1 MPGRSVESRNNF
13 PISFSV
19 PVTGVTAQSDHVIR
33 EDPAS
38 RRLVNRSCHM
48 LQKRPHLDRKT
59 ETTGRMKGP
68 SCPRCSGAHAVL
80 TRCCHPYQ
88 LGFATAAAIGYDHLL
103 RGAAALLGA
112 VPRTAR
118 RARVVLCAAILPAR
132 CVLGMAALRCTS
144 VHGLAAIDL
153 GAVVA
158 AGASVWGISFRFG
171 DSGVAAIREG
181 ASVSAAIIS
190 TATATAALQLGYPFR
205 RQGGIDVIGRVLG
218 NATQRSG
225 RMREAPQ
232 KGGISVFP
240 GGMGHCAY
248 GRLLRATL
256 ARQADRRVLALADH
270 TFTLE
275 RACDAGI
282 GAARGLKRRLSMREA
297 SLAPR
302 KSCQTWP
309 AVLALVC

>member
-1 MPGRSVESRNNF
+1 ML
-13 PISFSV
+13 
-19 PVTGVTAQSDHVIR
+19 TLC
-33 EDPAS
+33 S
-38 RRLVNRSCHM
+38 RRAAL
-48 LQKRPHLDRKT
+48 L
-59 ETTGRMKGP
+59 P
-68 SCPRCSGAHAVL
+68 S
-80 TRCCHPYQ
+80 YQ
-88 LGFATAAAIGYDHLL
+88 LGFATAAAIRYDHLL

-144 VHGLAAIDL
+144 VHGLAAIDR
-153 GAVVA
+153 GAVIA

-181 ASVSAAIIS
+181 ASVSAAVIR
-190 TATATAALQLGYPFR
+190 TATATATLQLGYPIR

-218 NATQRSG
+218 NATQHSG

-256 ARQADRRVLALADH
+256 ARQADRRVLVLADH
-270 TFTLE
+270 AFTLE

-282 GAARGLKRRLSMREA
+282 GAARGLKRRLSMRGKDSHRA
-297 SLAPR
+297 RVAKRGPPCWRL
-302 KSCQTWP
+302 CVT
-309 AVLALVC
+309 VLASSSVTSRVFVRWNLPRGLVATAASSCRLHASPRCS

>member
-1 MPGRSVESRNNF
+1 MN
-13 PISFSV
+13 
-19 PVTGVTAQSDHVIR
+19 TCSDTRV
-33 EDPAS
+33 
-38 RRLVNRSCHM
+38 L
-48 LQKRPHLDRKT
+48 
-59 ETTGRMKGP
+59 
-68 SCPRCSGAHAVL
+68 RCSRCAHAVL
-80 TRCCHPYQ
+80 PPYQ
-88 LGFATAAAIGYDHLL
+88 LGFATAAAIRYGHIL

-144 VHGLAAIDL
+144 VHGFAAIDR
-153 GAVVA
+153 GAVIA

-181 ASVSAAIIS
+181 ASVSAAVIR
-190 TATATAALQLGYPFR
+190 TATATATLQLGYPIR

-218 NATQRSG
+218 NATQHSG

-232 KGGISVFP
+232 KGGISVSP
-240 GGMGHCAY
+240 GGLGHCAD

-282 GAARGLKRRLSMREA
+282 GAARGLKRRLSMRGKY
-297 SLAPR
+297 SHP
-302 KSCQTWP
+302 SCQRWP
-309 AVLALVC
+309 AVLALMCFHFPAVST

>member
-1 MPGRSVESRNNF
+1 
-13 PISFSV
+13 
-19 PVTGVTAQSDHVIR
+19 
-33 EDPAS
+33 
-38 RRLVNRSCHM
+38 M
-48 LQKRPHLDRKT
+48 L
-59 ETTGRMKGP
+59 
-68 SCPRCSGAHAVL
+68 RCSRCAHAVL
-80 TRCCHPYQ
+80 PPYQ
-88 LGFATAAAIGYDHLL
+88 LGFATAAAIRYGHIL

-144 VHGLAAIDL
+144 VHGLAAIDR
-153 GAVVA
+153 GAVIA

-181 ASVSAAIIS
+181 ASVSAAIIR
-190 TATATAALQLGYPFR
+190 TATATAILQLGYSIR
-205 RQGGIDVIGRVLG
+205 RQGGIDIIGRVLG

-232 KGGISVFP
+232 KGGISVSP
-240 GGMGHCAY
+240 GGLGHCAD

-282 GAARGLKRRLSMREA
+282 GAARGLKRRLSMHALEA
-297 SLAPR
+297 TLAAKELPNVARRVGACVLEYRGAARNWLSAGTSCAVSLLPLRGLVATAASPAQWRLHASPR
-302 KSCQTWP
+302 CS
-309 AVLALVC
+309 

>member
-1 MPGRSVESRNNF
+1 
-13 PISFSV
+13 
-19 PVTGVTAQSDHVIR
+19 
-33 EDPAS
+33 
-38 RRLVNRSCHM
+38 M
-48 LQKRPHLDRKT
+48 LP
-59 ETTGRMKGP
+59 
-68 SCPRCSGAHAVL
+68 
-80 TRCCHPYQ
+80 PYQ
-88 LGFATAAAIGYDHLL
+88 LGFATAAAIRYGHIL

-144 VHGLAAIDL
+144 VHGLAAIDR
-153 GAVVA
+153 GAVIA

-181 ASVSAAIIS
+181 ASVSAAIIR
-190 TATATAALQLGYPFR
+190 TATATAILQLGYSIR
-205 RQGGIDVIGRVLG
+205 RQGGIDIIGRVLG

-232 KGGISVFP
+232 KGGISVSP
-240 GGMGHCAY
+240 GGLGHCAD

-282 GAARGLKRRLSMREA
+282 GAARGLKRRLSMHALEA
-297 SLAPR
+297 TLAAKELPNVARRVGACVLEYRGAARNWLSAGTSCAVSLLPLRGLVATAASPAQWRLHASPR
-302 KSCQTWP
+302 CS
-309 AVLALVC
+309 

>member
-1 MPGRSVESRNNF
+1 ML
-13 PISFSV
+13 
-19 PVTGVTAQSDHVIR
+19 TLC
-33 EDPAS
+33 S
-38 RRLVNRSCHM
+38 RRAAL
-48 LQKRPHLDRKT
+48 L
-59 ETTGRMKGP
+59 P
-68 SCPRCSGAHAVL
+68 S
-80 TRCCHPYQ
+80 YQ
-88 LGFATAAAIGYDHLL
+88 LGFATAAAIRYDHLL

-144 VHGLAAIDL
+144 VHGLAAIDRD
-153 GAVVA
+153 AVVA
-158 AGASVWGISFRFG
+158 AGASVWRISFRVG
-171 DSGVAAIREG
+171 DSGLAAIREG
-181 ASVSAAIIS
+181 ASVSAAVIRTS
-190 TATATAALQLGYPFR
+190 TATATLQLGYPIR

-232 KGGISVFP
+232 KGGISVSP
-240 GGMGHCAY
+240 GGLGHCAD

-282 GAARGLKRRLSMREA
+282 GAARGLKRRLSMRGN
-297 SLAPR
+297 LAPR

-309 AVLALVC
+309 AVLALVCYSILPSSYQGEGKIVR

>member
-1 MPGRSVESRNNF
+1 
-13 PISFSV
+13 
-19 PVTGVTAQSDHVIR
+19 
-33 EDPAS
+33 
-38 RRLVNRSCHM
+38 M
-48 LQKRPHLDRKT
+48 LTP
-59 ETTGRMKGP
+59 
-68 SCPRCSGAHAVL
+68 
-80 TRCCHPYQ
+80 CCHPYR
-88 LGFATAAAIGYDHLL
+88 LGFAIAAAIRYGHLL

-144 VHGLAAIDL
+144 VHGLAAIDRD
-153 GAVVA
+153 AVVA

-181 ASVSAAIIS
+181 ASVSAAIIR
-190 TATATAALQLGYPFR
+190 TATATATLQLGYPIR
-205 RQGGIDVIGRVLG
+205 RQGGIDVIARVLG
-218 NATQRSG
+218 NATQHSG

-232 KGGISVFP
+232 KGGISVSP
-240 GGMGHCAY
+240 GGLGHCAD

-256 ARQADRRVLALADH
+256 ARQADRRVLALADR

-282 GAARGLKRRLSMREA
+282 GAARGLKRRLSMRAAKELPNVARRVGAVCYSMPPVKLREA
-297 SLAPR
+297 LWLSAWNL
-302 KSCQTWP
+302 
-309 AVLALVC
+309 